1 MYNKFE
7 YLKYGTAMNPKEQ
20 ETNALIER
28 IQKTIDLYKKNNK
41 IKFSW
46 SRLASNIGL
55 TPQAATNWKRGI
67 ISKDALQK
75 IADFTGVDYYWLL
88 TGKGTANAQTV
99 KNFGIVASTGL
110 AAATFGPIGAG
121 AAALTVNLIDNRIQK
136 KEAEEISKINI
147 DKFQTIRLIPKI
159 DFEVLSNNLTT
170 LIQNQNLDFAVTKL
184 NELGENS
191 FATTIVDNAMSPIFE
206 IGDEIIIDSHAI
218 PTPECYVLAIYNDSK
233 PILRKFYELTP
244 TKFKLIA
251 LKEGHADYE
260 EQDKINILGKVVQH
274 TKKIK

>member
-1 MYNKFE
+1 MYNKSR
-7 YLKYGTAMNPKEQ
+7 YLKNGAHMNPKETD
-20 ETNALIER
+20 TNDLIER
-28 IQKTIDLYKKNNK
+28 IQYTVDSYKKNSK
-41 IKFSW
+41 SRFSW
-46 SRLASNIGL
+46 SRLASSIGL

-88 TGKGTANAQTV
+88 TGKGAANAQAV
-99 KNFGIVASTGL
+99 KNFGMIASTGI
-110 AAATFGPIGAG
+110 AAATLGPIGAG

-136 KEAEEISKINI
+136 RENEEISKIDI
-147 DKFQTIRLIPKI
+147 DIFQTIRIIPKLN
-159 DFEVLSNNLTT
+159 FEILSNDLNT

-191 FATTIVDNAMSPIFE
+191 FATTIVDSAMSPQFE
-206 IGDEIIIDSHAI
+206 IGDEIIIDSDAI
-218 PTPECYVLAIYNDSK
+218 PTPECYVLAIYNDLK